1 MFQCY
6 NDTMIQCYNK
16 IGGKMENLKLI
27 LELINAALKAVW
39 ETLFK

>member
-1 MFQCY
+1 MRRCLMDNF
-6 NDTMIQCYNK
+6 
-16 IGGKMENLKLI
+16 KLI